1 MIVENPIDIEQMI
14 ESEIKS
20 NQKDFDFDI
29 HEYTLEFLQIQ
40 FNPPK
45 DSGKEPDLFIPDYQ
59 RNFVW
64 STTQQSLF
72 IESLLLG
79 LPIPYIFGADVSTDE
94 QDDGRVEIVDGAQR
108 IQTID
113 AFITNQLVLE
123 NLPILTLLNGKKFKD
138 LPLAR
143 QRRFLRTSIRMIEL
157 SNITE
162 EARRMLF
169 ERLNTGGTKLTDME
183 RRRGTIID
191 SPIMKLIDQ
200 LAKEEWVITL
210 LPLNEKLVKERER
223 EEYILRFFAYLIN
236 YQDFGHNVQEFIETS
251 RQLLDSAFNEQ
262 QLIEILKNT
271 FEFVQKHFPTGFR
284 KSEKSKVVTRVRTE
298 AIAVGVALAIQQKP
312 ELLTTNK
319 TINTSWAYEDEF
331 VSMIRSDAS
340 NSRPKVVTRIEY
352 VRDKIL
358 EQI

>member
-14 ESEIKS
+14 ENEIKS
-20 NQKDFDFDI
+20 NQKEFDFDI
-29 HEYTLEFLQIQ
+29 REYTLEFLQIQ

-45 DSGKEPDLFIPDYQ
+45 NSGKEPDLFIPDYQ

-123 NLPILTLLNGKKFKD
+123 NLPILTLLNGKKFEN
-138 LPLAR
+138 LPLVR

-169 ERLNTGGTKLTDME
+169 ERLNKGKDLTDME

-191 SPIMKLIDQ
+191 SPIMKLVDQ
-200 LAKEEWVITL
+200 LATEGWVQNL
-210 LPLNEKLVKERER
+210 LPLNKKLVGERER
-223 EEYILRFFAYLIN
+223 EEYILRFFAYLTN
-236 YQDFGHNVQEFIETS
+236 YQNFGHNVQEFIETS
-251 RQLLDSAFNEQ
+251 RKCLDSAFNKQ
-262 QLIEILKNT
+262 QFIEILENT
-271 FEFVQKHFPTGFR
+271 FKFVQKHFPTGFR

>member
-1 MIVENPIDIEQMI
+1 MNEELELIETQ
-14 ESEIKS
+14 IKD

-29 HEYTLEFLQIQ
+29 REYTLEFLQIQ

-123 NLPILTLLNGKKFKD
+123 NLPILTLLNGKKFED
-138 LPLAR
+138 LPLVR

-169 ERLNTGGTKLTDME
+169 ERLNKGKDLTDME

-191 SPIMKLIDQ
+191 SPIMKLVDQ
-200 LAKEEWVITL
+200 LAKEGWVQNL
-210 LPLNEKLVKERER
+210 LPLNKKLVDERER

-284 KSEKSKVVTRVRTE
+284 KSEKSNIVTRVRTE
-298 AIAVGVALAIQQKP
+298 AIAVGVALAIQQQPK
-312 ELLTTNK
+312 LLTINK